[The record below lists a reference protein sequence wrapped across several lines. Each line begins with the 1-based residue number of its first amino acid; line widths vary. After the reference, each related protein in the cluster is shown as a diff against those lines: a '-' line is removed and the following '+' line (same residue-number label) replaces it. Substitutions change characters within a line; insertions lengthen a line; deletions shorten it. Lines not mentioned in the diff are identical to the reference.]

1 MCILWYNIW
10 YIKNGKN
17 NLLYDLHFDNYFAL
31 KKKHFDNYGQDL
43 CICLPYASL
52 LESLLLLLLFWV
64 SKIVDTKKIKKDY
77 NWSTQLISKRWGK
90 NPQWKV

>member
-17 NLLYDLHFDNYFAL
+17 NSLYDS
-31 KKKHFDNYGQDL
+31 HFDNYGQDL

-64 SKIVDTKKIKKDY
+64 SKIVDKKKKDY